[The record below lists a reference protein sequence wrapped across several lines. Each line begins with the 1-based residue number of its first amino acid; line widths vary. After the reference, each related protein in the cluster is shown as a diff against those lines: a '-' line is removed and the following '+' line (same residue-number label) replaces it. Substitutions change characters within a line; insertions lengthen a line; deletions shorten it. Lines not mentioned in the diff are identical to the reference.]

1 MFVLCLPG
9 RSTNILWY
17 PALCL
22 EALFFMLH
30 VLSSL
35 SFLTVTGPLMEPQIA
50 YMCKETLH
58 GLAYLHSM
66 GKMHRDIKVSCC
78 THSIR
83 RITAVIRIEKSSD
96 NLSLY
101 CIPLCYISLISNCKS
116 IGDVLLVA
124 GLLSLPQ
131 HALFWSYHQEVWLL
145 NTTYYIY
152 RNI

>member
-1 MFVLCLPG
+1 MKATQWHTYVLMDACFTWYVANCSDGIWGRQLWPTSRSYVFIWRYLYSHNLSTMFVFCSPG

-22 EALFFMLH
+22 QSLFFMLH

-35 SFLTVTGPLMEPQIA
+35 PFLKVTGPLTELQIA

-66 GKMHRDIKVSCC
+66 GKMHRDIKVSCS

-83 RITAVIRIEKSSD
+83 RITAVIRI
-96 NLSLY
+96 
-101 CIPLCYISLISNCKS
+101 
-116 IGDVLLVA
+116 
-124 GLLSLPQ
+124 
-131 HALFWSYHQEVWLL
+131 
-145 NTTYYIY
+145 
-152 RNI
+152 